1 MLHRLAALPLPP
13 ARAHAATP
21 SPYSSL
27 LAAALLR
34 FAHLTQPRL
43 ETVRLF
49 TCVRHGRCRSSDKHR
64 FVENSLI
71 GAYVACGD
79 VGAAEGFL
87 SLLPENSQ
95 RGVSGEC
102 ELGPMLSLRS
112 RSLSTAALQLSSS
125 TDLWFS
131 P

>member
-79 VGAAEGFL
+79 VGAAGYGGVDGNGDGVCTECHASEGT
-87 SLLPENSQ
+87 
-95 RGVSGEC
+95 G
-102 ELGPMLSLRS
+102 
-112 RSLSTAALQLSSS
+112 AI
-125 TDLWFS
+125 
-131 P
+131 